1 VAGHRWFWG
10 RIKVFPHMALW
21 MGFTVEKIKISVA
34 QSTPAYFLHCWACR
48 SIGCLGYSCV
58 EFLAME
64 IFL

>member
-1 VAGHRWFWG
+1 V
-10 RIKVFPHMALW
+10 
-21 MGFTVEKIKISVA
+21 
-34 QSTPAYFLHCWACR
+34 YFLHFWACR